1 MESLHITATHA
12 LRLLLDGQPTTPAKV
27 AFAWRM
33 AAGAALARGT
43 EPDWR
48 DGVLVVRARTEAW
61 RKELRHARPILTAR
75 VQELVGPD
83 VVKKIVIE

>member
-1 MESLHITATHA
+1 MESLHATATHA
-12 LRLLLDGQPTTPAKV
+12 LRRLLDEQPTTPAKIV
-27 AFAWRM
+27 FAWRM
-33 AAGAALARGT
+33 AAGAALARGA
-43 EPDWR
+43 EPEWR
-48 DGVLVVRARTEAW
+48 DGVLVLRARTDAW